1 MFAEWNAH
9 NTYAALVLPRVAIPL
24 GVFLITQFMLAIPRE
39 VEEATQIDGAGR
51 WTAFWK
57 IVFPMSLPAVTALAV
72 FTFIQTWN
80 DYLWPLVSATR
91 KEMFTI
97 TTGLASLQGNFA
109 QSTELGSLMARG
121 VIAALPLL
129 ILFFIFQK
137 NLIRGISMSSG
148 GK

>member
-1 MFAEWNAH
+1 
-9 NTYAALVLPRVAIPL
+9 
-24 GVFLITQFMLAIPRE
+24 
-39 VEEATQIDGAGR
+39 
-51 WTAFWK
+51 
-57 IVFPMSLPAVTALAV
+57 
-72 FTFIQTWN
+72 
-80 DYLWPLVSATR
+80 
-91 KEMFTI
+91 MFTI

-137 NLIRGISMSSG
+137 NLIRGISMTSG